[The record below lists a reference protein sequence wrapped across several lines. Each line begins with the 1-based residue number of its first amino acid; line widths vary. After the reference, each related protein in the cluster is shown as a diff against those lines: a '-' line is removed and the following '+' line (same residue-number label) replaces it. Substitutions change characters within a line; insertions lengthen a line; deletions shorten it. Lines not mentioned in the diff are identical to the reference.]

1 MAAGRQKAQR
11 EVLRLRRSLARA
23 EQLLA
28 DLDRQLLA
36 PDGLC
41 TSDLDILEWLV
52 RKGTRPINGLAR
64 RVGLTSGS
72 MTTAVQRLKRRGLV
86 RTRRDLKDKRVVFVA
101 VSADGQILAKRLTE
115 RRAEVLGD
123 AFAVWTDRERTVL
136 LNLLKRLRHNVSGRG
151 GPVAKT

>member
-1 MAAGRQKAQR
+1 MAAGRQKARR

-23 EQLLA
+23 EQVLA

-41 TSDLDILEWLV
+41 TSDLDILERLV
-52 RKGTRPINGLAR
+52 RKGTRPVNGLAR

-101 VSADGQILAKRLTE
+101 VSADGQILARRLTE
-115 RRAEVLGD
+115 RRAGMLAD

-136 LNLLKRLRHNVSGRG
+136 LNLLKRLRRNVSARG